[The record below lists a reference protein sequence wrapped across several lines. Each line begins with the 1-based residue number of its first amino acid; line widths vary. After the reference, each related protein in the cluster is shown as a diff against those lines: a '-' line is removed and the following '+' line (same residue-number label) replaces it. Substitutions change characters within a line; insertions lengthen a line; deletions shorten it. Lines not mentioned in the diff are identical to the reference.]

1 MERSRQ
7 SDKPRRGARLKR
19 LGRRYAPDWLKD
31 AYRSA
36 RGGKPAPAGKKPAPS
51 KKDPGGKVTAPTQAP
66 APSGNGRAPTA
77 WAALAKELGWQ
88 PDQSAQRFLK
98 QAELALA
105 KTKPKRV
112 VVFTDDESA
121 PFGRLLRKAWPGATV
136 VQVAPAAA
144 APPDRDQ
151 PGTDHE
157 ASADDR
163 LRLVA
168 GADDSGQHAELAAL
182 GPYQLII
189 DATLD
194 PPTDRLRR
202 FRRVWFHVAA
212 DGRYCVRDVNAG
224 VAEAATK
231 IADKA
236 KSQTVWT
243 LITRL
248 IDDQGRGT
256 YAELDDKRP
265 SPIKDEKA
273 IAESVRR
280 IGYDEEL
287 LIITSSGPALPKL
300 REWEVG
306 RVLEARPEIGAVLTR
321 LPART
326 FARRGDLRYNH
337 DRHDPRFAAEYKVPE
352 VQLREY
358 NDVLCCPHQV
368 VLSHDL
374 VLPDTF
380 RHLTHPRLKSRFLD
394 DLHPVFA
401 RYPRKLTG
409 AKELAGSYFYL
420 SSEWPRH
427 FGHIMTEQLSR
438 MWAWSIAKQQYPD
451 LKALLPLPGGHNE
464 LAPFER
470 DVLAA
475 AGVPAADFVS
485 PKGVLK
491 VERLLSA
498 TPMLVNPSY
507 VHPELVDVWRRAG
520 AQLIEQA
527 PKKDWPAKIFISRR
541 SNYKRACHNLP
552 EVEEFFV
559 RHGFTVLYPEDYDV
573 AEQAMIF
580 DSAELIAGFA
590 GSAMFSL
597 IFCAEP
603 KRVILISSES
613 YTARNE
619 YMMAFAMGHRVSLVW
634 CDPDIAQPEK
644 GWDGKAFASGF
655 SVDFDRDGEFLT
667 HAATADW

>member
-1 MERSRQ
+1 MDRSRQ
-7 SDKPRRGARLKR
+7 SNKPRRGARLKR
-19 LGRRYAPDWLKD
+19 LGRRYAPDWLKN
-31 AYRSA
+31 AYRTA
-36 RGGKPAPAGKKPAPS
+36 RGGKPAPADKSA
-51 KKDPGGKVTAPTQAP
+51 APTAKKAP
-66 APSGNGRAPTA
+66 AKKIAATNGRAQAA
-77 WAALAKELGWQ
+77 WPALAKDLDWTADG
-88 PDQSAQRFLK
+88 PTRRFLK
-98 QAELALA
+98 QAELALDQS
-105 KTKPKRV
+105 KPKRV
-112 VVFTDDESA
+112 AVFTDDGSDG
-121 PFGRLLRKAWPGATV
+121 FGRLLRKAWPAADV
-136 VQVAPAAA
+136 VRIAAAGTGPAAA
-144 APPDRDQ
+144 APD
-151 PGTDHE
+151 
-157 ASADDR
+157 AADPR
-163 LRLVA
+163 LRLVT
-168 GADDSGQHAELAAL
+168 GDDESVVHAELAAL
-182 GPYQLII
+182 GPFDVII
-189 DATLD
+189 DATVE
-194 PPTDRLRR
+194 PPAARLRR
-202 FRRVWFHVAA
+202 FRRIWFHVKA
-212 DGRYCVRDVNAG
+212 DGHYGSRGVTAGLGETVPEKNARPDKKAQSVLAFVARLVDDHAHGRYADV
-224 VAEAATK
+224 E
-231 IADKA
+231 DK
-236 KSQTVWT
+236 K
-243 LITRL
+243 
-248 IDDQGRGT
+248 
-256 YAELDDKRP
+256 P
-265 SPIKDEKA
+265 SPKKDEKA
-273 IAESVRR
+273 IAESIRR
-280 IGYDEEL
+280 IAAEDDL
-287 LIITSSGPALPKL
+287 VIITSAGPALPKL
-300 REWEVG
+300 REWEIG
-306 RVLEARPEIGAVLTR
+306 RVLEARPEIGAVLAS

-337 DRHDPRFAAEYKVPE
+337 DRHDPRFSAEYNVPE

-358 NDVLCCPHQV
+358 SDVLCCPHQV
-368 VLSHDL
+368 VLSQDI

-394 DLHPVFA
+394 DLHPLFA
-401 RYPRKLTG
+401 RYPRKVSD
-409 AKELAGSYFYL
+409 AKELSGSYFYL

-470 DVLAA
+470 NVLSA
-475 AGVPAADFVS
+475 AGVPAEDFVS
-485 PKGVLK
+485 PKGVLR

-520 AQLIEQA
+520 KQLISRA
-527 PKKDWPAKIFISRR
+527 PENDWPAKIFISRR

-580 DSAELIAGFA
+580 DRAELIAGFA

-597 IFCAEP
+597 VFCAEP

-655 SVDFDRDGEFLT
+655 SVDFTRDGEFLT
-667 HAATADW
+667 DAVTSDW

>member
-1 MERSRQ
+1 VDRSRQ
-7 SDKPRRGARLKR
+7 SNKPRRGARLKR
-19 LGRRYAPDWLKD
+19 LGRRYAPDWLKN
-31 AYRSA
+31 AYRTA
-36 RGGKPAPAGKKPAPS
+36 RGGKPAPADKSA
-51 KKDPGGKVTAPTQAP
+51 
-66 APSGNGRAPTA
+66 APSGPKSSAKKAAATNGRAQPA
-77 WAALAKELGWQ
+77 WSATAKELGW
-88 PDQSAQRFLK
+88 PADGPTRRFLK

-105 KTKPKRV
+105 KSKPERIG
-112 VVFTDDESA
+112 VFTDAGSA
-121 PFGRLLRKAWPGATV
+121 GFGRLLRQAWPAGTV
-136 VQVAPAAA
+136 VQIALTEI
-144 APPDRDQ
+144 DHDE
-151 PGTDHE
+151 TDPK
-157 ASADDR
+157 
-163 LRLVA
+163 LRLVT
-168 GADDSGQHAELAAL
+168 GDDESVVHAELAAL
-182 GPYQLII
+182 GPFDVII
-189 DATLD
+189 DATLE
-194 PPTDRLRR
+194 PPAARLRR
-202 FRRVWFHVAA
+202 FRRIWFHLKA
-212 DGRYCVRDVNAG
+212 DGRYCSRGVSAGLDDAAPDKKAQSVLAFVARLVDDHAHGRYADV
-224 VAEAATK
+224 E
-231 IADKA
+231 
-236 KSQTVWT
+236 
-243 LITRL
+243 
-248 IDDQGRGT
+248 
-256 YAELDDKRP
+256 DKRP
-265 SPIKDEKA
+265 SAKKDEKA
-273 IAESVRR
+273 IAESIRR
-280 IGYDEEL
+280 IGSDEDL
-287 LIITSSGPALPKL
+287 LIITSSGPAMPKL

-306 RVLEARPEIGAVLTR
+306 RVLEARPEIGAVLTS

-337 DRHDPRFAAEYKVPE
+337 DRHDPRFSAEYKVPE

-358 NDVLCCPHQV
+358 ADVLCCPHQV
-368 VLSHDL
+368 VLSQDV

-380 RHLTHPRLKSRFLD
+380 RHLTHPRLKSRFLN
-394 DLHPVFA
+394 DLHPLFA
-401 RYPRKLTG
+401 RYPRKLSD
-409 AKELAGSYFYL
+409 AKELPGSYFYL

-438 MWAWSIAKQQYPD
+438 MWAWSVAKQQYPD

-470 DVLAA
+470 DVLSA
-475 AGVPAADFVS
+475 AGVPAEDFVS
-485 PKGVLK
+485 PKGVLR

-520 AQLIEQA
+520 KHLIGRA
-527 PKKDWPAKIFISRR
+527 PEKDRPAKIFISRR

-559 RHGFTVLYPEDYDV
+559 RHGFTVIYPEDYDV

-580 DSAELIAGFA
+580 DRAELIAGFA

-655 SVDFDRDGEFLT
+655 SVDFARDGDFLT
-667 HAATADW
+667 DAATSDW